1 MIQPGQTRTAPAGT
15 GSAAPP
21 DLNHIYCCN
30 PDLALCGADVSTHPI
45 VGIDDAD
52 CVVCLDL
59 EDEACPDCGE

>member
-1 MIQPGQTRTAPAGT
+1 MIQPGQTGTALAEAD
-15 GSAAPP
+15 SAAPP

-30 PDLALCGADVSTHPI
+30 PDLALCGTDLSTHPI

-59 EDEACPDCGE
+59 EDDECADCGE